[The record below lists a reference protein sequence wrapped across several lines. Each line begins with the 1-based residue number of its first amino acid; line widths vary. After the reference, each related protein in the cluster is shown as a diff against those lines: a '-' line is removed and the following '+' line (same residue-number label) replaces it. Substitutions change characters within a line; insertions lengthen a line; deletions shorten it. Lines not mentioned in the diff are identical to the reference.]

1 MRKERSSNVIA
12 ISDIFVAA
20 FALIGTFFSLV
31 TALGLI
37 RLPDLY
43 TRAHAASKSAT
54 LGVMSILISVII
66 YFVAEDGFFSSRV
79 LLGIFFVLITAP
91 IGGHLIARAAYYSDV
106 PLWKGSVQDD
116 LAKNPEHVNPKKRS
130 TRK

>member
-1 MRKERSSNVIA
+1 M
-12 ISDIFVAA
+12 
-20 FALIGTFFSLV
+20 IGAFFSLV

-54 LGVMSILISVII
+54 LGVMSILIGVII
-66 YFVAEDGFFSSRV
+66 YFVVEDGVFSSRV
-79 LLGIFFVLITAP
+79 LLGILFVLITAP

-116 LAKNPEHVNPKKRS
+116 LAKNPEHVAPKKRP
-130 TRK
+130 TPKLK

>member
-1 MRKERSSNVIA
+1 MTA
-12 ISDIFVAA
+12 ISDFFVAA
-20 FALIGTFFSLV
+20 FALIGAFFSLV

-79 LLGIFFVLITAP
+79 VLGILFVLITAP

-116 LAKNPEHVNPKKRS
+116 LAKNPEHVTPKKRPAP
-130 TRK
+130 KLK

>member
-1 MRKERSSNVIA
+1 MTA
-12 ISDIFVAA
+12 ISDYFVAA
-20 FALIGTFFSLV
+20 FALIGAFFSLV

-54 LGVMSILISVII
+54 LGVMSILIGVII
-66 YFVAEDGFFSSRV
+66 YFVVEDGFFSSRV
-79 LLGIFFVLITAP
+79 LLGILFVLITAP

-116 LAKNPEHVNPKKRS
+116 LAKNPEHVTPKKRPGP
-130 TRK
+130 KLK

>member
-1 MRKERSSNVIA
+1 MTA
-12 ISDIFVAA
+12 ISDFFVAA

-66 YFVAEDGFFSSRV
+66 YFVAEDGLFSSRV
-79 LLGIFFVLITAP
+79 VLGILFVLITAP

-116 LAKNPEHVNPKKRS
+116 LAKNPEHVTPKKRPAP
-130 TRK
+130 KLK

>member
-1 MRKERSSNVIA
+1 MTA
-12 ISDIFVAA
+12 ISDFFVAA
-20 FALIGTFFSLV
+20 FALIGAFFSLV

-79 LLGIFFVLITAP
+79 VLGILFVLITAP

-116 LAKNPEHVNPKKRS
+116 LAKNPEHVTPKKRPAP
-130 TRK
+130 K

>member
-1 MRKERSSNVIA
+1 VTA
-12 ISDIFVAA
+12 ISDYFVAA
-20 FALIGTFFSLV
+20 FALIGAFFSLV

-54 LGVMSILISVII
+54 LGVMSILIGVII
-66 YFVAEDGFFSSRV
+66 YFVVEDGFFSSRV
-79 LLGIFFVLITAP
+79 LLGILFVLITAP

-116 LAKNPEHVNPKKRS
+116 LAKNPEHVTPKKRPGP
-130 TRK
+130 KLK

>member
-1 MRKERSSNVIA
+1 MTA
-12 ISDIFVAA
+12 ISDFFVAA
-20 FALIGTFFSLV
+20 FALIGAFFSLV

-79 LLGIFFVLITAP
+79 VLGIVFVLITAP

-116 LAKNPEHVNPKKRS
+116 LAKNPEHVTPKKRPAP
-130 TRK
+130 KLK

>member
-1 MRKERSSNVIA
+1 MTA
-12 ISDIFVAA
+12 ISDFFVAA
-20 FALIGTFFSLV
+20 FALIGAFFSLV

-66 YFVAEDGFFSSRV
+66 YFIAEDGFFSSRV
-79 LLGIFFVLITAP
+79 VLGILFVLITAP
-91 IGGHLIARAAYYSDV
+91 IGGHLIARAAYYSNV

-116 LAKNPEHVNPKKRS
+116 LAKNPEHVTPKKRPAP
-130 TRK
+130 KLK

>member
-1 MRKERSSNVIA
+1 VTA
-12 ISDIFVAA
+12 ISDFFVAA
-20 FALIGTFFSLV
+20 FALIGAFFSLV

-79 LLGIFFVLITAP
+79 VLGILFVLITAP

-116 LAKNPEHVNPKKRS
+116 LAKNPEHVTPKKRPAP
-130 TRK
+130 KLK

>member
-1 MRKERSSNVIA
+1 MTA
-12 ISDIFVAA
+12 ISDIFVAV
-20 FALIGTFFSLV
+20 FALIGAFFSLV

-54 LGVMSILISVII
+54 LGVMSILIGVII

-79 LLGIFFVLITAP
+79 LLGILFVLITAP

-116 LAKNPEHVNPKKRS
+116 LAKNPEHVTPKKRPS
-130 TRK
+130 PKLK

>member
-1 MRKERSSNVIA
+1 VTA

-20 FALIGTFFSLV
+20 FALIGAFFSLV
-31 TALGLI
+31 TALGII

-54 LGVMSILISVII
+54 LGVMSILIGVII
-66 YFVAEDGFFSSRV
+66 YFVVEDGFFSSRV
-79 LLGIFFVLITAP
+79 LLGILFVLITAP

-116 LAKNPEHVNPKKRS
+116 LAKNPEHVTPKKRPGP
-130 TRK
+130 KLK

>member
-1 MRKERSSNVIA
+1 VTA
-12 ISDIFVAA
+12 ISDFFVAA
-20 FALIGTFFSLV
+20 FALIGAFFSLV

-66 YFVAEDGFFSSRV
+66 YFVAEDGLFSSRV
-79 LLGIFFVLITAP
+79 VLGILFVLITAP

-116 LAKNPEHVNPKKRS
+116 LAKNPEHVTPKKRPAP
-130 TRK
+130 KLK

>member
-1 MRKERSSNVIA
+1 MTA

-20 FALIGTFFSLV
+20 FALIGAFFSLV
-31 TALGLI
+31 TALGII

-54 LGVMSILISVII
+54 LGVMSILIGVII
-66 YFVAEDGFFSSRV
+66 YFVVEDGFFSSRV
-79 LLGIFFVLITAP
+79 LLGILFVLITAP

-116 LAKNPEHVNPKKRS
+116 LAKNPEHVTPKKRS
-130 TRK
+130 GPKLK

>member
-1 MRKERSSNVIA
+1 MTA
-12 ISDIFVAA
+12 ISDYFVAA
-20 FALIGTFFSLV
+20 FALIGAFFSLV

-54 LGVMSILISVII
+54 LGVMSILIGVII
-66 YFVAEDGFFSSRV
+66 YFVVEDGFFSSRV
-79 LLGIFFVLITAP
+79 LLGILFVLITAP

-116 LAKNPEHVNPKKRS
+116 LAKNPEHVTPKKRS
-130 TRK
+130 GPKLK